1 VVTDLGQHL
10 MRFSLM
16 EKYLERAEVIAFLA
30 DLGDALDR
38 FVTGVEQFAAARQ
51 GALGQHAL
59 LALEH
64 GIATHRA
71 SLEWVRSA
79 MAALGETSDAALAAQ
94 SAGQVG
100 RVNAHGE
107 GTADSEGR

>member
-1 VVTDLGQHL
+1 
-10 MRFSLM
+10 M
-16 EKYLERAEVIAFLA
+16 ENYLERAEVIAFLT
-30 DLGDALDR
+30 DLGDALDG
-38 FVTGVEQFAAARQ
+38 FVTGVEQYAASRQ
-51 GALGQHAL
+51 GTLGQHAL

-94 SAGQVG
+94 RGDSNDEAGHRLAAVG
-100 RVNAHGE
+100 G
-107 GTADSEGR
+107 GGRGLGP